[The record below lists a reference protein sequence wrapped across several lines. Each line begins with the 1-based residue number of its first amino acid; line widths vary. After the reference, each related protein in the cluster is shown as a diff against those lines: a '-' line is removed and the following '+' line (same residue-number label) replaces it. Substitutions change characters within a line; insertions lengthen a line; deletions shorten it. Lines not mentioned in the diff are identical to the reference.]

1 MLACVLAGAD
11 EARVLRVGLEEVVHL
26 VLAEGVEVVVRLRR
40 FERRLDGGETGVRDG
55 RGRQALVH
63 REVVGR
69 VVIEVAARERAG
81 VVVTKAVNERGVD
94 L

>member
-1 MLACVLAGAD
+1 MHA
-11 EARVLRVGLEEVVHL
+11 
-26 VLAEGVEVVVRLRR
+26 VLAERVEVIVRLRR
-40 FERRLDGGETGVRDG
+40 LERRLNGGETGVRDG